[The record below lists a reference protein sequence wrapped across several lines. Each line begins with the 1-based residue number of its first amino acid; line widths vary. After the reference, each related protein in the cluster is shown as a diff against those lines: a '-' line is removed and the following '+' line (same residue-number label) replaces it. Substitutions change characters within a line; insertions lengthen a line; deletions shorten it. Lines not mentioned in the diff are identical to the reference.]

1 MLIDYLYLI
10 LIIILISSIIFLI
23 YLSYEYRINND
34 TKKSNI
40 STNIIEGF
48 SLSSNLNPIQPVT
61 WDVNNQAYNID
72 SDYKNFITN
81 IYNREIIKDN
91 ITNLDT
97 LDKTTRNLNASKHI
111 YNLQNK
117 IIPQTDTF
125 PIDKVISTIKSKYNS
140 QYLSTFVNDISHYGI
155 LANDKCITVN
165 GLCKD
170 EYCLLDCQ
178 NNLFTSDSQKFTTNR
193 INSVNDAARV
203 MNVDVSLIT
212 SKNVYPYNIFRSII
226 NNNCLTIGDDGFTIE
241 KCNLNNI
248 KQQWEIS
255 PDENIC
261 VLK

>member
-10 LIIILISSIIFLI
+10 LIIILIGSIIFLI
-23 YLSYEYRINND
+23 YLSYEYRINSD
-34 TKKSNI
+34 TTKSNM

-48 SLSSNLNPIQPVT
+48 NLTSNLNPIKPII
-61 WDVNNQAYNID
+61 WDVTNQAADISN
-72 SDYKNFITN
+72 DYRNFVSN
-81 IYNREIIKDN
+81 IYNREILKGN

-97 LDKTTRNLNASKHI
+97 LDKTRNNLNASKYI
-111 YNLQNK
+111 YDLQNK

-140 QYLSTFVNDISHYGI
+140 QYLSTFVNDVSHYGI
-155 LANDKCITVN
+155 LANDQCITVN

-170 EYCLLDCQ
+170 EYCLLNCQ

-193 INSVNDAARV
+193 INSPNDAAKL
-203 MNVDVSLIT
+203 MNVNVSLIS
-212 SKNVYPYNIFRSII
+212 SKNVYPYNIFRSVV
-226 NNNCLTIGDDGFTIE
+226 NNNCLTIGNDGFTIE

-261 VLK
+261 VLN